1 MTFTW
6 VNGRQLGALQKGDL
20 GVSYSYNSD
29 GLRVSKTVN
38 GVKTEYVWDGSSL
51 IGQKTGNNV
60 LVYFYAADGLA
71 GFQYNGVNYYY
82 LFNGQGDV
90 IGILN
95 RRGMLVAKYTYDA
108 WGNLLSVIDATGADK
123 SADSA
128 FIGNINPVRYRS
140 FINHGVIM
148 R

>member
-1 MTFTW
+1 MRDCLRIHGRNHIFAHIVELVQIEQRAGHAHLFQVEGEGAAGGIRIVDVYKRQTFTW

-60 LVYFYAADGLA
+60 LVY
-71 GFQYNGVNYYY
+71 
-82 LFNGQGDV
+82 
-90 IGILN
+90 
-95 RRGMLVAKYTYDA
+95 
-108 WGNLLSVIDATGADK
+108 LLSLIHISYHRPEGE
-123 SADSA
+123 
-128 FIGNINPVRYRS
+128 FCIL
-140 FINHGVIM
+140 
-148 R
+148 